1 MKEFQMINYAVYMS
15 KHVVRLNADVILLK
29 FLKLAV

>member
-1 MKEFQMINYAVYMS
+1 MKEFQMINYAVHML